1 MLNTNIKH
9 EKLRQNT
16 QKSNV
21 IRCCLADGKL
31 KLMDIH
37 QEKGASK
44 WLSTSQ
50 LKGEGYYFN
59 KQEFWYLVKLRHSC
73 SLSLLSTQC
82 ICGAQNYVQHAFSCK
97 KIRFCSPET
106 QSYQE
111 CNHWITH
118 SSYQF
123 VLAPHDFT
131 GSLYLIWFVNC
142 KTIELVLI
150 ITCLGG
156 WFGTNCPSAFLKI
169 LKLPKSL
176 CEKQ

>member
-9 EKLRQNT
+9 EKLQQNT

-44 WLSTSQ
+44 WLSTSP
-50 LKGEGYYFN
+50 LKDEGYYFN

-82 ICGAQNYVQHAFSCK
+82 ICGAQNDVQHAFSYK
-97 KIRFCSPET
+97 KIGFCSPET

-118 SSYQF
+118 SSYQGCGNWASTT
-123 VLAPHDFT
+123 VTNWWNLWKRNSKHKWRC
-131 GSLYLIWFVNC
+131 LVWYYC
-142 KTIELVLI
+142 KEV
-150 ITCLGG
+150 
-156 WFGTNCPSAFLKI
+156 
-169 LKLPKSL
+169 
-176 CEKQ
+176 

>member
-9 EKLRQNT
+9 EKLQQNT

-44 WLSTSQ
+44 WLSTSP
-50 LKGEGYYFN
+50 LKDEGYYFN

-82 ICGAQNYVQHAFSCK
+82 ICGAQNDVQHAFSYK

-111 CNHWITH
+111 CNH
-118 SSYQF
+118 
-123 VLAPHDFT
+123 
-131 GSLYLIWFVNC
+131 
-142 KTIELVLI
+142 
-150 ITCLGG
+150 
-156 WFGTNCPSAFLKI
+156 
-169 LKLPKSL
+169 
-176 CEKQ
+176 